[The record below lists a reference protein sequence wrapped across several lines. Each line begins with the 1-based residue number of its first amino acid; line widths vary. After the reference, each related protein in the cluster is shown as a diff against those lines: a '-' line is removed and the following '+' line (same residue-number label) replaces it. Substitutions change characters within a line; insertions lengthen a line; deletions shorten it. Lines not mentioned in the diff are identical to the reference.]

1 MKLKDILSPSFRTF
15 RKPRRPMVVVD
26 SSSDWCRKMV
36 SDGLLTE
43 AQMQHACERY
53 RLGKSRSGKT
63 IFWMLD
69 ELGRVLDGH
78 LGDEW
83 VTCLLKKREP
93 ELLRNMQTM
102 HCLFGQH
109 LLNLD
114 PDESSDEGIRPV
126 CIVGT
131 EPSAVLLS
139 ELLPEGLWMATVYP
153 SNLNIL
159 TFEALRNRDVVLFPR
174 ADPVGSYY
182 LAAVELAD
190 QAKRKYH
197 MNVTVNTLL
206 DQQASEEQKKREIDL
221 ADYLIENNT

>member
-83 VTCLLKKREP
+83 VTCLL
-93 ELLRNMQTM
+93 RNGNRNCSEIYRPCTV
-102 HCLFGQH
+102 
-109 LLNLD
+109 
-114 PDESSDEGIRPV
+114 SSD
-126 CIVGT
+126 
-131 EPSAVLLS
+131 
-139 ELLPEGLWMATVYP
+139 
-153 SNLNIL
+153 
-159 TFEALRNRDVVLFPR
+159 
-174 ADPVGSYY
+174 
-182 LAAVELAD
+182 
-190 QAKRKYH
+190 
-197 MNVTVNTLL
+197 NTC
-206 DQQASEEQKKREIDL
+206 
-221 ADYLIENNT
+221 